1 MRTLVTVLVAAAA
14 LATAAVPALAD
25 PKTEAEALF
34 RAGEKA
40 FDAGQYQAAAD
51 AFDLAYKKLPLPA
64 IAFSEAQAYRL
75 QYFISKQPAHLRRA
89 VELYHRYIDA
99 QKHGGRVSDAASNL
113 AQLEPLLQQ
122 MQAAGTNTSAPAQ
135 VRTTRLMI
143 MADVDGAT
151 GQIDGK
157 AGPMPLVAEV
167 SAGEHTVE
175 VTADGY
181 YPVTMKARA
190 VDGEMVPVDVQLK
203 AKPAL
208 LDVRAPKGSQVTID
222 GRPLGTAPLRAA
234 EVPAGHHLVTVT
246 HRGRVPIARELDLAR
261 GKASVLD
268 ADLRTTGQRKA
279 ARWVLIGS
287 GALAVGAGVAAGL
300 AASSDSKAADLKA
313 QLDMGGLA
321 PDALDRYDQLRA
333 QRDDRV
339 RVAWILGGGA
349 VAVAATGAL
358 MYLFDDRSPEAAAGP
373 RAEPG
378 KRKLDIEPVVG
389 PGTAGVRIGGSF

>member
-1 MRTLVTVLVAAAA
+1 MRTIVTIVTAAAA
-14 LATAAVPALAD
+14 LAAAAPVRAD
-25 PKTEAEALF
+25 AKHDAEALF

-51 AFDLAYKKLPLPA
+51 AFEQAYGKLPLPA

-75 QYFISKQPAHLRRA
+75 QYFISKQPAQLRRA

-122 MQAAGTNTSAPAQ
+122 MQAAGANTTAPAQ
-135 VRTTRLMI
+135 VRTTRLMV

-151 GQIDGK
+151 AAIDGK
-157 AGPMPLVAEV
+157 TGPMPLVAEV

-175 VTADGY
+175 VTAAGY
-181 YPVTMKARA
+181 FPVSMKARA

-203 AKPAL
+203 PRPAL
-208 LDVRAPKGSQVTID
+208 LDVRAPSGSQVTVD
-222 GRPLGTAPLRAA
+222 GRPLGTAPMHAA

-246 HRGRVPIARELDLAR
+246 HRGKVPIARELDLTR
-261 GKASVLD
+261 GKPIVLD

-300 AASSDSKAADLKA
+300 ALSSDSKASDLKA
-313 QLDMGGLA
+313 QLDQGGLA
-321 PDALDRYDQLRA
+321 TSDLDRYDQLRV

-339 RVAWILGGGA
+339 RVAWILGGSA

-358 MYLFDDRSPEAAAGP
+358 MYLFDDRSPEAPARLAP
-373 RAEPG
+373 VPG
-378 KRKLDIEPVVG
+378 KKKLDIEPLIG
-389 PGTAGVRIGGSF
+389 PGAAGVRVGGSF